1 MRGVGAKIAISG
13 SLPSSFALS
22 RPALKAAARHFAA
35 RAATRAGQPFRE
47 VAIILHGNAASAD
60 VHAAI
65 FNDPTPTDVITQ
77 AYAPIPPEPEGIY
90 GEIYVNVER
99 AAECAKKCR
108 TTKERELLLYV
119 AHGMDHLSGADDL
132 DERERRAMRR
142 RELNWVREAWTR
154 L

>member
-1 MRGVGAKIAISG
+1 MGAILSISG

-22 RPALKAAARHFAA
+22 RQALKAAARHFAA
-35 RAATRAGQPFRE
+35 RAAARAGQPFRE
-47 VAIILHGNAASAD
+47 VAVILHGNAASAE

-65 FNDPTPTDVITQ
+65 FADPTATDVITQ

-99 AAECAKKCR
+99 AADCAAKCR

-142 RELNWVREAWTR
+142 RELKWVREAWTR